1 MSDND
6 YSSPKIWGPH
16 YWYMMRC
23 VAANYPLKPND
34 EDMKYAK
41 VFYESFKYILPCE
54 LCKYSY
60 LNHYNKHPI
69 DKYLGSRHALM
80 EWVEII
86 FQETKKVISDKRVRI
101 LDDNEE
107 VEEGVK
113 VKTFTKP
120 KVDPI
125 EEQLNLMRNSV
136 IKKESNNRQIQVPPP
151 SKAQI
156 LPPPQL
162 PRSSDDILVGP
173 GTRAQPEQIIK
184 SAEKKAPIPI
194 PIKKPAS
201 ASTPSPKVPVT
212 QPKIPTQV
220 SQPSPPVPA
229 MPSKLKDVTKVKP
242 QVIQILNQK
251 ADDARKNFKNNAE
264 TMARLKA
271 PVSSKSF
278 VPMPTQRLPTLGN
291 EIADVQRREEQQRR
305 VNAAFSQV
313 RPGLLVKK
321 CKKCEH

>member
-23 VAANYPLKPND
+23 VAANFPLKPTED
-34 EDMKYAK
+34 DMKYAK
-41 VFYESFKYILPCE
+41 VFYESFKFILPCE

-69 DKYLGSRHALM
+69 DKYIGSRHTLM

-86 FQETKKVISDKRVRI
+86 YQETKKVISDKRVRI
-101 LDDNEE
+101 MDEH
-107 VEEGVK
+107 VEEEEGAK
-113 VKTFTKP
+113 VKTFIKP

-125 EEQLNLMRNSV
+125 EEQLNLLRNSV
-136 IKKESNNRQIQVPPP
+136 IRKETNNRQIQVPPP
-151 SKAQI
+151 TKTPI

-162 PRSSDDILVGP
+162 PRSSDDILMGP
-173 GTRAQPEQIIK
+173 GSRAQPEQITKNITK
-184 SAEKKAPIPI
+184 DSKIPV
-194 PIKKPAS
+194 PIKKPVPS
-201 ASTPSPKVPVT
+201 STPPKAA
-212 QPKIPTQV
+212 QPKIT
-220 SQPSPPVPA
+220 PPKEIHPPIPQ
-229 MPSKLKDVTKVKP
+229 MPSKLKDVTRVKP
-242 QVIQILNQK
+242 QMIQILNQK
-251 ADDARKNFKNNAE
+251 TENMRKQFTNNAE

-278 VPMPTQRLPTLGN
+278 VPLPSKRLPTLGN
-291 EIADVQRREEQQRR
+291 EILDVQRREEQQKR
-305 VNAAFSQV
+305 VQAAFSQI